1 VLVLRAR
8 EGVVDEYVEAG
19 GVVRGVSDGEVGGAD
34 VGGALV
40 SGGGDSVLGSYSG
53 VGDVSDSV
61 VEVKV
66 GAHDGEVSSVPPD
79 AMILALS
86 KGFKVSVCNLLVTVV
101 VVVVVVVMVMSS
113 SSQSSWSVFAY
124 TMLGS
129 SLAST
134 PVPGCGG
141 YVSPTAVVT
150 TVLSLSLR

>member
-8 EGVVDEYVEAG
+8 KGVFDEYVEAG
-19 GVVRGVSDGEVGGAD
+19 GVMRGVSDGKV
-34 VGGALV
+34 
-40 SGGGDSVLGSYSG
+40 G
-53 VGDVSDSV
+53 VGDVGDSV

-66 GAHDGEVSSVPPD
+66 GAHDGEASSVLPD

-113 SSQSSWSVFAY
+113 SSQSCWSVFAY

-134 PVPGCGG
+134 PVPGFGG
-141 YVSPTAVVT
+141 YVSLTAVVT
-150 TVLSLSLR
+150 TVLSLGLR